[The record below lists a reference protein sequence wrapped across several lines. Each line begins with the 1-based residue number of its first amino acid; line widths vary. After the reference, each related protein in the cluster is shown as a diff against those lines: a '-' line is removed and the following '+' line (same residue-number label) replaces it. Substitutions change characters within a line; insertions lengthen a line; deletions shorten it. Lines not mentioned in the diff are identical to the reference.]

1 MHILMRGARSMS
13 SLYNCMGM
21 VFASRRTCIEP
32 EHLPMILND
41 DEYRRVANKGDLQR
55 GDIVVYRDDDGEVS
69 HVGIVAD
76 VTTDPAKATWDVLV
90 LSQWGRH
97 GEYFHLDEDVSFEV
111 TDLTHVCDVLVVKS
125 RQ

>member
-1 MHILMRGARSMS
+1 MHLNAHPDARARSMS

-32 EHLPMILND
+32 EHLLMILND
-41 DEYRRVANKGDLQR
+41 DEYRRVDNKGDLQR

-76 VTTDPAKATWDVLV
+76 VTTDPARATWDVLV

-97 GEYFHLDEDVSFEV
+97 GEYFHLDEDVHTKLGKPTEYW
-111 TDLTHVCDVLVVKS
+111 TDRV
-125 RQ
+125 